1 MIVAGLTAMGFT
13 KNYMVNQNAKATSI
27 MQSVRDINKICIK
40 FQDSSGASNT
50 EVKCL
55 LMELASLWVTE
66 EKNKFGFR

>member
-1 MIVAGLTAMGFT
+1 MEFI
-13 KNYMVNQNAKATSI
+13 KVNMANLDQKTILFDEALK
-27 MQSVRDINKICIK
+27 DINKICIK